1 MVSATGGA
9 AVNPV
14 AERIIGMARHVH
26 TGEMTFSAFADLVRD
41 LLKEQEEKAEP
52 VPSRPESGI
61 QRAGTG

>member
-14 AERIIGMARHVH
+14 AERIIEMARHVH
-26 TGEMTFSAFADLVRD
+26 TGEKTFSSFADFVRD
-41 LLKEQEEKAEP
+41 LLKEQEQKAEP
-52 VPSRPESGI
+52 VPNPPVSGI

>member
-1 MVSATGGA
+1 M
-9 AVNPV
+9 NPV
-14 AERIIGMARHVH
+14 AERIIDLARHVH
-26 TGEMTFSAFADLVRD
+26 TGEMAFSSFADFVRD